1 MEQILDL
8 LLIAK
13 KFKLNGRYISIALG
27 KHKLP
32 ETPKEAYK
40 IFKRELWQKES

>member
-8 LLIAK
+8 LLMAK
-13 KFKLNGRYISIALG
+13 KFKLNGRYIGIALG
-27 KHKLP
+27 KYKLP

-40 IFKRELWQKES
+40 IFERELWQKES